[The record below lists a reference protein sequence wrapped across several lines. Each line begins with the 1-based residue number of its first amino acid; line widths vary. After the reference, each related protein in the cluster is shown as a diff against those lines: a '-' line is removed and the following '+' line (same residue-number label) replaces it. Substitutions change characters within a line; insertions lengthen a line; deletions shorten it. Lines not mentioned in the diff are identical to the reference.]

1 MSEGW
6 ICPKC
11 GRALAPWM
19 SECPCYMERAQITT
33 NATDTNRCNST
44 YIRDTMVNPN
54 VGGPCPHVCDNKTDM
69 GYCKT
74 TGCIKPEHGGDPN
87 YGIGAGA

>member
-19 SECPCYMERAQITT
+19 PECPCNDVKTVTST
-33 NATDTNRCNST
+33 NFTIRTDKCS
-44 YIRDTMVNPN
+44 YV
-54 VGGPCPHVCDNKTDM
+54 CPHKTDL
-69 GYCKT
+69 GYCKF
-74 TGCIKPEHGGDPN
+74 TGCINPTHGGDPN
-87 YGIGAGA
+87 CGIGNGA